1 MMSTWRREAAATA
14 VANVMDQTIAS
25 SLIASEEEQDIF
37 NDMKVATNHPLQ
49 PEMDSL
55 TSREEAN
62 SGQDAHL
69 VKLVRSGLFAVNI
82 DGFL

>member
-1 MMSTWRREAAATA
+1 
-14 VANVMDQTIAS
+14 MDQTIAS
-25 SLIASEEEQDIF
+25 SLIASEKEQDIF
-37 NDMKVATNHPLQ
+37 NDIKVATNHSLQ

-62 SGQDAHL
+62 SRQDAHL